1 MNCLEF
7 VDGSLSKRKH
17 RYVAVVFIIPSVLLD
32 VLVKLVHQIMLV
44 LQVVGLLLVV
54 VTPVS
59 GVESADIVQF
69 VNLVA
74 V

>member
-1 MNCLEF
+1 
-7 VDGSLSKRKH
+7 
-17 RYVAVVFIIPSVLLD
+17 
-32 VLVKLVHQIMLV
+32 MLV
-44 LQVVGLLLVV
+44 LRVVGLLLVV

-74 V
+74 VQNNHHSALDWFVVVVEE